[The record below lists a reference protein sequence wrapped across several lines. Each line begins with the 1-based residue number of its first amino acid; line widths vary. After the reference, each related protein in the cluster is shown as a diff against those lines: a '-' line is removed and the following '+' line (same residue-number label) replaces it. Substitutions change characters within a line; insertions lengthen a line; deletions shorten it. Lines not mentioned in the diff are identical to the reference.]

1 MIGEDNIIFVEE
13 LPPTALKPHAQP
25 LKLLA
30 LFMLGRRPSQHQV
43 VRLIEP
49 KKMNQPKV
57 DIEDRGYEED
67 I

>member
-49 KKMNQPKV
+49 KKNEPAK
-57 DIEDRGYEED
+57 G
-67 I
+67 